1 MIRDLFAKFVALGD
15 PIWSSPHEPP
25 KDRRELGNAAKRL
38 LDDPVLHLALL
49 QVEDNLIRT
58 WKASDSA
65 DHEGRERIYAT
76 YDGMRRFK
84 GELQRMIGNA
94 SEQLN
99 DANQ

>member
-25 KDRRELGNAAKRL
+25 RDRKELGNAARQL
-38 LDDPVLHLALL
+38 LDDPVLHLAL
-49 QVEDNLIRT
+49 QSVEDNLIRT
-58 WKASDSA
+58 WKASDPA
-65 DHEGRERIYAT
+65 DEEGRERVYAAYQGIT
-76 YDGMRRFK
+76 RFK